1 MKDPYGSF
9 IIYKSMDKAFYSTKK
24 YIPYLIIGP
33 LFKVIEVIFE
43 LFTPFLMKYIVDVGY
58 SYAFEYNDYSKIIYP
73 GLIMIAF
80 AIFGFCSTL
89 VCQKL
94 ASIASQGSGTELR
107 NKIYKKIINLSS
119 VDIDHFGK
127 GNLVN
132 ILTNDVNRIQSV
144 VAMLIRLVIRAPI
157 LVVGSVICAFLID
170 VYAGII
176 FVSIV
181 PIVMFIYFLILKISG
196 KQYKKV
202 QMQNDKIVEKTN
214 DDINGIR
221 AIKSFNNEEK
231 EIIEYENLTKSFYKE
246 SKKAILTNELI
257 NPLTIFIVNVAI
269 LGVIYLSTFTFK
281 NSSISYDKGDVV
293 ALISYLNS
301 ILLALIA
308 LCNLILVFTKGF
320 SSNARINE
328 FLNYKEVIEDN
339 GKIVKESINEG
350 ENLIKFN
357 DVSLSFNNENN
368 VLNHIDFEINKGE
381 IIGLIGGTG
390 SGKSLLIKVLERFYE
405 FNEGEVLYKGINI
418 KNYDIKAL
426 REDIGFVSQ
435 KAQFLKGTIKSN
447 MLIGKSDA
455 TDKEIIEALKL
466 AKAYDF
472 VKEYEDTINHEVLE
486 GGKNFSGGQKQRLSI
501 ARGIL
506 SAKELLILDDST
518 SALDYLTDKEVRK
531 NLKKK
536 KITTIIISQRCSSI
550 MDATRIYILEHGE
563 VVGVGTHKQLLK
575 KNEVYQEIYASQT
588 RSK

>member
-1 MKDPYGSF
+1 ME
-9 IIYKSMDKAFYSTKK
+9 KALQSTKK
-24 YIPYLIIGP
+24 YIPYFIIGP

-43 LFTPFLMKYIVDVGY
+43 LLTPFLMKYIVDEGFN
-58 SYAFEYNDYSKIIYP
+58 AGTLDNDYTKIIYP

-80 AIFGFCSTL
+80 AVFGFCSTL

-94 ASIASQGSGTELR
+94 ASIASQGTGTELR
-107 NKIYKKIINLSS
+107 NKIYRKIINFSNS
-119 VDIDHFGK
+119 DIEHFGK

-132 ILTNDVNRIQSV
+132 LLTNDVNRIQSV
-144 VAMLIRLVIRAPI
+144 VAMIIRLVIRAPI
-157 LVVGSVICAFLID
+157 LVIGSVVCAFLID
-170 VYAGII
+170 IYAGII

-181 PIVMFIYFLILKISG
+181 PLVMFIYFLILKISG

-202 QMQNDKIVEKTN
+202 QKQNDKIVEKTN
-214 DDINGIR
+214 DDISGIK

-231 EIIEYENLTKSFYKE
+231 EINEYEQLTYSYYFE

-269 LGVIYLSTFTFK
+269 MAVIYLATYTFK
-281 NSSISYDKGDVV
+281 SPFIVDLSKGDVV

-308 LCNLILVFTKGF
+308 LCNLILVFVKGF

-328 FLNYKEVIEDN
+328 FLNYKEVIDN
-339 GKIVKESINEG
+339 KGKCIKDSVELK
-350 ENLIKFN
+350 ENLVKFN

-381 IIGLIGGTG
+381 TIGLIGGTG
-390 SGKSLLIKVLERFYE
+390 SGKTLLINVLERFYD
-405 FNEGEVLYKGINI
+405 FNEGEIFYKGINI
-418 KNYDIKAL
+418 KDYDISSL
-426 REDIGFVSQ
+426 RNDIGLVSQ
-435 KAQFLKGTIKSN
+435 KPHFLKGTIKSN

-455 TDKEIIEALKL
+455 TDEEIIEALKMS
-466 AKAYDF
+466 KAYEF
-472 VKEYEDTINHEVLE
+472 VSKYDDLLNHEVLE
-486 GGKNFSGGQKQRLSI
+486 NGKNFSGGQKQRLAI

-506 SAKELLILDDST
+506 RAKELLILDDST

-531 NLKKK
+531 NLKRK
-536 KITTIIISQRCSSI
+536 KITTLIISQRCSSI
-550 MDATRIYILEHGE
+550 MDADRIYIIEHGE
-563 VVGVGTHKQLLK
+563 IVGVGTHKKLLK
-575 KNEVYQEIYASQT
+575 NNEVYKEIYASQT

>member
-1 MKDPYGSF
+1 ME
-9 IIYKSMDKAFYSTKK
+9 KALHSTKK
-24 YIPYLIIGP
+24 YIPYFIIGP

-43 LFTPFLMKYIVDVGY
+43 LLTPFLMKYIVDEGFN
-58 SYAFEYNDYSKIIYP
+58 AGTLDNDYTKIIYP

-80 AIFGFCSTL
+80 AVFGFCSTL

-94 ASIASQGSGTELR
+94 ASIASQGTGTELR
-107 NKIYKKIINLSS
+107 NKIYRKIINFSNS
-119 VDIDHFGK
+119 DIEHFGK

-132 ILTNDVNRIQSV
+132 LLTNDVNRIQSV
-144 VAMLIRLVIRAPI
+144 VAMIIRLVIRAPI
-157 LVVGSVICAFLID
+157 LVIGSVVCAFLID
-170 VYAGII
+170 IYAGII

-181 PIVMFIYFLILKISG
+181 PLVMFIYFLILKISG

-202 QMQNDKIVEKTN
+202 QKQNDKIVEKTN
-214 DDINGIR
+214 DDISGIK

-231 EIIEYENLTKSFYKE
+231 EINEYEQLTSSYYFE

-269 LGVIYLSTFTFK
+269 MAVIYLATYTFK
-281 NSSISYDKGDVV
+281 SPFVVDLRKGDVV

-308 LCNLILVFTKGF
+308 LCNLILVFVKGF

-328 FLNYKEVIEDN
+328 FLNYKEVIDN
-339 GKIVKESINEG
+339 KGKCIKDSLELK
-350 ENLIKFN
+350 ENLVKFN

-381 IIGLIGGTG
+381 TIGLIGGTG
-390 SGKSLLIKVLERFYE
+390 SGKTLLINVLERFYD
-405 FNEGEVLYKGINI
+405 FNEGEIFYKGINI
-418 KNYDIKAL
+418 KDYDISSL
-426 REDIGFVSQ
+426 RDDIGLVSQ
-435 KAQFLKGTIKSN
+435 KPHFLKGTIKSN

-455 TDKEIIEALKL
+455 TDEEIIEALKMS
-466 AKAYDF
+466 KAYEF
-472 VKEYEDTINHEVLE
+472 VSKYDDLLNHEVLE
-486 GGKNFSGGQKQRLSI
+486 NGKNFSGGQKQRLDI

-506 SAKELLILDDST
+506 RAKELLILDDST

-531 NLKKK
+531 NLKRK
-536 KITTIIISQRCSSI
+536 KITTLIISQRCSSI
-550 MDATRIYILEHGE
+550 MDADRIYIIEHGE
-563 VVGVGTHKQLLK
+563 IVGVGTHKKLLK
-575 KNEVYQEIYASQT
+575 NNEVYKEIYASQT

>member
-1 MKDPYGSF
+1 ME
-9 IIYKSMDKAFYSTKK
+9 KALHSTKK
-24 YIPYLIIGP
+24 YIPYFIIGP

-43 LFTPFLMKYIVDVGY
+43 LLTPFLMKYIVDEGFN
-58 SYAFEYNDYSKIIYP
+58 AGTLDNDYTKIIYP

-80 AIFGFCSTL
+80 AVFGFCSTL

-94 ASIASQGSGTELR
+94 ASIASQGTGTELR
-107 NKIYKKIINLSS
+107 NKIYRKIINFSNS
-119 VDIDHFGK
+119 DIEHFGK

-132 ILTNDVNRIQSV
+132 LLTNDVNRIQSV
-144 VAMLIRLVIRAPI
+144 VAMIIRLVIRAPI
-157 LVVGSVICAFLID
+157 LVIGSVVCAFLID
-170 VYAGII
+170 IYAGII

-181 PIVMFIYFLILKISG
+181 PLVMFIYFLILKISG

-202 QMQNDKIVEKTN
+202 QKQNDKIVEKTN
-214 DDINGIR
+214 DDISGIK

-231 EIIEYENLTKSFYKE
+231 EINEYEQLTSSYYFE

-269 LGVIYLSTFTFK
+269 MAVIYLATYTFK
-281 NSSISYDKGDVV
+281 SPFVVDLRKGDVV

-308 LCNLILVFTKGF
+308 LCNLILVFVKGF

-328 FLNYKEVIEDN
+328 FLNYKEVIDN
-339 GKIVKESINEG
+339 KGKCIKDSLELK
-350 ENLIKFN
+350 ENLVKFN

-381 IIGLIGGTG
+381 TIGLIGGTG
-390 SGKSLLIKVLERFYE
+390 SGKTLLINVLERFYD
-405 FNEGEVLYKGINI
+405 FNEGEIFYKGINI
-418 KNYDIKAL
+418 KDYDISSL
-426 REDIGFVSQ
+426 RNDIGLVSQ
-435 KAQFLKGTIKSN
+435 KPHFLKGTIKSN

-455 TDKEIIEALKL
+455 TDEEIIEALKMS
-466 AKAYDF
+466 KAYEF
-472 VKEYEDTINHEVLE
+472 VSKYDDLLNHEVLE
-486 GGKNFSGGQKQRLSI
+486 NGKNFSGGQKQRLAI

-506 SAKELLILDDST
+506 RAKDLLILDDST

-531 NLKKK
+531 NLKRK
-536 KITTIIISQRCSSI
+536 KITTLIISQRCSSI
-550 MDATRIYILEHGE
+550 KDADRIYIIEHGE
-563 VVGVGTHKQLLK
+563 IVGVGTHKQLLK
-575 KNEVYQEIYASQT
+575 NNEVYKEIYASQT

>member
-1 MKDPYGSF
+1 ME
-9 IIYKSMDKAFYSTKK
+9 KALQSTKK
-24 YIPYLIIGP
+24 YIPYFIIGP

-43 LFTPFLMKYIVDVGY
+43 LLTPFLMKYIVDEGFN
-58 SYAFEYNDYSKIIYP
+58 AGTLDNDYTKIIYP

-80 AIFGFCSTL
+80 AVFGFCSTL

-94 ASIASQGSGTELR
+94 ASIASQGTGTELR
-107 NKIYKKIINLSS
+107 NKIYRKIINFSNS
-119 VDIDHFGK
+119 DIEHFGK

-132 ILTNDVNRIQSV
+132 LLTNDVNRIQSV
-144 VAMLIRLVIRAPI
+144 VAMIIRLVIRAPI
-157 LVVGSVICAFLID
+157 LVIGSVVCAFLID
-170 VYAGII
+170 IYAGII

-181 PIVMFIYFLILKISG
+181 PLVMFIYFLILKISG

-202 QMQNDKIVEKTN
+202 QKQNDKIVEKTN
-214 DDINGIR
+214 DDISGIK

-231 EIIEYENLTKSFYKE
+231 EINEYEQLTSSYYFE

-269 LGVIYLSTFTFK
+269 MAVIYLATYTFK
-281 NSSISYDKGDVV
+281 SPFIVDLRKGDVV

-308 LCNLILVFTKGF
+308 LCNLILVFVKGF

-328 FLNYKEVIEDN
+328 FLNYKEVIDN
-339 GKIVKESINEG
+339 KGKCIKDSVELK
-350 ENLIKFN
+350 ENLVKFN

-381 IIGLIGGTG
+381 TIGLIGGTG
-390 SGKSLLIKVLERFYE
+390 SGKTLLINVLERFYD
-405 FNEGEVLYKGINI
+405 FNEGEIFYKGINI
-418 KNYDIKAL
+418 KDYDISSL
-426 REDIGFVSQ
+426 RNDIGLVSQ
-435 KAQFLKGTIKSN
+435 KPHFLKGTIKSN

-455 TDKEIIEALKL
+455 SDEEIIEALKMS
-466 AKAYDF
+466 KAYEF
-472 VKEYEDTINHEVLE
+472 VSKYDDLLNHEVLE
-486 GGKNFSGGQKQRLSI
+486 NGKNFSGGQKQRLAI

-506 SAKELLILDDST
+506 RAKELLILDDST

-531 NLKKK
+531 NLKRK
-536 KITTIIISQRCSSI
+536 KITTLIISQRCSSI
-550 MDATRIYILEHGE
+550 MDADRIYIIEHGE
-563 VVGVGTHKQLLK
+563 IVGVGTHKKLLK
-575 KNEVYQEIYASQT
+575 NNEVYKEIYASQT

>member
-1 MKDPYGSF
+1 ME
-9 IIYKSMDKAFYSTKK
+9 KALQSTKK
-24 YIPYLIIGP
+24 YIPYFIIGP

-43 LFTPFLMKYIVDVGY
+43 LLTPFLMKYIVDEGFN
-58 SYAFEYNDYSKIIYP
+58 AGTLDNDYTKIIYP

-80 AIFGFCSTL
+80 AVFGFCSTL

-94 ASIASQGSGTELR
+94 ASIASQGTGTELR
-107 NKIYKKIINLSS
+107 NKIYRKIINFSNS
-119 VDIDHFGK
+119 DIEHFGK

-132 ILTNDVNRIQSV
+132 LLTNDVNRIQSV
-144 VAMLIRLVIRAPI
+144 VAMIIRLVIRAPI
-157 LVVGSVICAFLID
+157 LVIGSVVCAFLID
-170 VYAGII
+170 IYAGII

-181 PIVMFIYFLILKISG
+181 PLVMFIYFLILKISG

-202 QMQNDKIVEKTN
+202 QKQNDKIVEKTN
-214 DDINGIR
+214 DDISGIK

-231 EIIEYENLTKSFYKE
+231 EINEYEQLTSSYYFE

-269 LGVIYLSTFTFK
+269 MAVIYLATYTFK
-281 NSSISYDKGDVV
+281 SPFIVDLRKGDVV

-308 LCNLILVFTKGF
+308 LCNLILVFVKGF

-328 FLNYKEVIEDN
+328 FLNYKEVIDN
-339 GKIVKESINEG
+339 KGKCIKDSVELK
-350 ENLIKFN
+350 ENLVKFN

-381 IIGLIGGTG
+381 TIGLIGGTG
-390 SGKSLLIKVLERFYE
+390 SGKTLLINVLERFYD
-405 FNEGEVLYKGINI
+405 FNEGEIFYKGINI
-418 KNYDIKAL
+418 KDYDISSL
-426 REDIGFVSQ
+426 RNDIGLVSQ
-435 KAQFLKGTIKSN
+435 KPHFLKGTIKSN

-455 TDKEIIEALKL
+455 TDEEIIEALKMS
-466 AKAYDF
+466 KAYEF
-472 VKEYEDTINHEVLE
+472 VSKYDDLLNHEVLE
-486 GGKNFSGGQKQRLSI
+486 NGKNFSGGQKQRLAI

-506 SAKELLILDDST
+506 RAKELLILDDCK

-531 NLKKK
+531 NLKRK
-536 KITTIIISQRCSSI
+536 KITTLIISQRCSSI
-550 MDATRIYILEHGE
+550 MDADRIYIIEHGE
-563 VVGVGTHKQLLK
+563 IVGVGTHKKLLK
-575 KNEVYQEIYASQT
+575 NNEVYKEIYASQT

>member
-1 MKDPYGSF
+1 ME
-9 IIYKSMDKAFYSTKK
+9 KALHSTKK
-24 YIPYLIIGP
+24 YIPYFIIGP

-43 LFTPFLMKYIVDVGY
+43 LLTPFLMKYIVDEGFN
-58 SYAFEYNDYSKIIYP
+58 AGTLDNDYTKIIYP

-80 AIFGFCSTL
+80 AVFGFCSTL

-94 ASIASQGSGTELR
+94 ASIASQGTGTELR
-107 NKIYKKIINLSS
+107 NKIYRKIINFSNS
-119 VDIDHFGK
+119 DIEHFGK

-132 ILTNDVNRIQSV
+132 LLTNDVNRIQSV
-144 VAMLIRLVIRAPI
+144 VAMIIRLVIRAPI
-157 LVVGSVICAFLID
+157 LVIGSVVCAFLID
-170 VYAGII
+170 IYAGII

-181 PIVMFIYFLILKISG
+181 PLVMFIYFLILKISG

-202 QMQNDKIVEKTN
+202 QKQNDKIVEKTN
-214 DDINGIR
+214 DDISGIK

-231 EIIEYENLTKSFYKE
+231 EINEYEQLTSSYYLE

-269 LGVIYLSTFTFK
+269 MAVIYLATYTFK
-281 NSSISYDKGDVV
+281 SPFIVDLRKGDVV

-308 LCNLILVFTKGF
+308 LCNLILVFVKGF

-328 FLNYKEVIEDN
+328 FLNYKEVIDN
-339 GKIVKESINEG
+339 KGKCIKDSLELK
-350 ENLIKFN
+350 ENLVKFN
-357 DVSLSFNNENN
+357 DVSLSFNKENN

-390 SGKSLLIKVLERFYE
+390 SGKTLLINVLERFYD
-405 FNEGEVLYKGINI
+405 FNEGEIFYKGINI
-418 KNYDIKAL
+418 KDYDISSL
-426 REDIGFVSQ
+426 RNDIGLVSQ
-435 KAQFLKGTIKSN
+435 KPHFLKGTIKSN

-455 TDKEIIEALKL
+455 TDEEIIEALKMS
-466 AKAYDF
+466 KAYEF
-472 VKEYEDTINHEVLE
+472 VSKYDDLLNHEVLE
-486 GGKNFSGGQKQRLSI
+486 NGKNFSGGQKQRLAI

-506 SAKELLILDDST
+506 RAKELLILDDST

-531 NLKKK
+531 NLKRK
-536 KITTIIISQRCSSI
+536 KITTLIISQRCSSI
-550 MDATRIYILEHGE
+550 MDADRIYIIEHGE
-563 VVGVGTHKQLLK
+563 IVGVGTHKKLLK
-575 KNEVYQEIYASQT
+575 NNEVYKEIYASQT

>member
-1 MKDPYGSF
+1 ME
-9 IIYKSMDKAFYSTKK
+9 KALHSTKK
-24 YIPYLIIGP
+24 YIPYFIIGP

-43 LFTPFLMKYIVDVGY
+43 LLTPFLMKYIVDEGFN
-58 SYAFEYNDYSKIIYP
+58 AGTLDNDYTKIIYP

-80 AIFGFCSTL
+80 AVFGFCSTL

-94 ASIASQGSGTELR
+94 ASIASQGTGTELR
-107 NKIYKKIINLSS
+107 NKIYRKIINFSNS
-119 VDIDHFGK
+119 DIEHFGK

-132 ILTNDVNRIQSV
+132 LLTNDVNRIQSV
-144 VAMLIRLVIRAPI
+144 VAMIIRLVIRAPI
-157 LVVGSVICAFLID
+157 LVIGSVVCAFLID
-170 VYAGII
+170 IYAGII

-181 PIVMFIYFLILKISG
+181 PLVMFIYFLILKISG

-202 QMQNDKIVEKTN
+202 QKQNDKIVEKTN
-214 DDINGIR
+214 DDISGIK

-231 EIIEYENLTKSFYKE
+231 EINEYEQLTYSYYFE

-269 LGVIYLSTFTFK
+269 MAVIYLATYTFK
-281 NSSISYDKGDVV
+281 SPFIVDLRKGDVV

-308 LCNLILVFTKGF
+308 LCNLILVFVKGF

-328 FLNYKEVIEDN
+328 FLNYKEVIDN
-339 GKIVKESINEG
+339 KGKCIKDSLELK
-350 ENLIKFN
+350 ENLVKFN

-381 IIGLIGGTG
+381 TIGLIGGTG
-390 SGKSLLIKVLERFYE
+390 SGKTLLINVLERFYD
-405 FNEGEVLYKGINI
+405 FNEGEIFYKGINI
-418 KNYDIKAL
+418 KDYDISSL
-426 REDIGFVSQ
+426 RNDIGLVSQ
-435 KAQFLKGTIKSN
+435 KPHFLKGTIKSN

-455 TDKEIIEALKL
+455 TDEEIIEALKMS
-466 AKAYDF
+466 KAYEF
-472 VKEYEDTINHEVLE
+472 VSKYDDLLNHEVLE
-486 GGKNFSGGQKQRLSI
+486 NGKNFSGGQKQRLAI

-506 SAKELLILDDST
+506 RAKELLILDDST

-531 NLKKK
+531 NLKRK
-536 KITTIIISQRCSSI
+536 KITTLIISQRCSSI
-550 MDATRIYILEHGE
+550 MDADRIYIIEHGE
-563 VVGVGTHKQLLK
+563 IVGVGTHKKLLK
-575 KNEVYQEIYASQT
+575 NNEVYKEIYASQT

>member
-1 MKDPYGSF
+1 ME
-9 IIYKSMDKAFYSTKK
+9 KALHSTKK
-24 YIPYLIIGP
+24 YIPYFIIGP

-43 LFTPFLMKYIVDVGY
+43 LLTPFLMKYIVDEGFD
-58 SYAFEYNDYSKIIYP
+58 AGTLNNDYTKIIYP

-80 AIFGFCSTL
+80 AVFGFCSTL

-94 ASIASQGSGTELR
+94 ASIASQGTGTELR
-107 NKIYKKIINLSS
+107 NKIYRKIINFSNS
-119 VDIDHFGK
+119 DIEHFGK

-132 ILTNDVNRIQSV
+132 LLTNDVNRIQSV
-144 VAMLIRLVIRAPI
+144 VAMIIRLVIRAPI
-157 LVVGSVICAFLID
+157 LVIGSVVCAFLID
-170 VYAGII
+170 IYAGII

-181 PIVMFIYFLILKISG
+181 PLVMFIYFLILKISG

-202 QMQNDKIVEKTN
+202 QKQNDKIVEKTN
-214 DDINGIR
+214 DDISGIK

-231 EIIEYENLTKSFYKE
+231 EINEYEQLTSSYYFE

-269 LGVIYLSTFTFK
+269 MAVIYLATYTFK
-281 NSSISYDKGDVV
+281 SPFIVDLRKGDVV

-308 LCNLILVFTKGF
+308 LCNLILVFVKGF

-328 FLNYKEVIEDN
+328 FLNYKEVIDN
-339 GKIVKESINEG
+339 KGKCIKDSLELK
-350 ENLIKFN
+350 ENLFKFN

-381 IIGLIGGTG
+381 TIGLIGGTG
-390 SGKSLLIKVLERFYE
+390 SGKTLLINVLERFYD
-405 FNEGEVLYKGINI
+405 FNEGEIFYKGINI
-418 KNYDIKAL
+418 KDYDISSL
-426 REDIGFVSQ
+426 RNDIGLVSQ
-435 KAQFLKGTIKSN
+435 KPHFLKGTIKSN

-455 TDKEIIEALKL
+455 TDEEIIEALKMS
-466 AKAYDF
+466 KAYEF
-472 VKEYEDTINHEVLE
+472 VSKYDDLLNHEVLE
-486 GGKNFSGGQKQRLSI
+486 NGKNFSGGQKQRLAI

-506 SAKELLILDDST
+506 RAKELLILDDST

-531 NLKKK
+531 NIKKNK
-536 KITTIIISQRCSSI
+536 MTTLIISQRCSSI
-550 MDATRIYILEHGE
+550 KDADRIYIIEHGE
-563 VVGVGTHKQLLK
+563 IVGVGTHKQLLK
-575 KNEVYQEIYASQT
+575 NNEVYKEIYASQT

>member
-1 MKDPYGSF
+1 ME
-9 IIYKSMDKAFYSTKK
+9 KALQSTKK
-24 YIPYLIIGP
+24 YIPYFIIGP

-43 LFTPFLMKYIVDVGY
+43 LLTPFLMKYIVDEGFN
-58 SYAFEYNDYSKIIYP
+58 AGTLDNDYTKIIYP

-80 AIFGFCSTL
+80 AVFGFCSTL

-94 ASIASQGSGTELR
+94 ASIASQGTGTELR
-107 NKIYKKIINLSS
+107 NKIYRKIINFSNS
-119 VDIDHFGK
+119 DIEHFGK

-132 ILTNDVNRIQSV
+132 LLTNDVNRIQSV
-144 VAMLIRLVIRAPI
+144 VAMIIRLVIRAPI
-157 LVVGSVICAFLID
+157 LVIGSVVCAFLID
-170 VYAGII
+170 IYAGII

-181 PIVMFIYFLILKISG
+181 PLVMFIYFLILKISG

-202 QMQNDKIVEKTN
+202 QKQNDKIVEKTN
-214 DDINGIR
+214 DDISGIK

-231 EIIEYENLTKSFYKE
+231 EINEYEQLTSSYYFE

-269 LGVIYLSTFTFK
+269 MAVIYLATYTFK
-281 NSSISYDKGDVV
+281 SPFIVDLRKGDVV

-308 LCNLILVFTKGF
+308 LCNLILVFVKGF

-328 FLNYKEVIEDN
+328 FLNYKEVIDN
-339 GKIVKESINEG
+339 KGKCIKNSLELK
-350 ENLIKFN
+350 ENLVKFN

-381 IIGLIGGTG
+381 TIGLIGGTG
-390 SGKSLLIKVLERFYE
+390 SGKTLLINVLERFYD
-405 FNEGEVLYKGINI
+405 FNEGEIFYKGINI
-418 KNYDIKAL
+418 KDYDISSL
-426 REDIGFVSQ
+426 RNDIGLVSQ
-435 KAQFLKGTIKSN
+435 KPHFLKGTIKSN

-455 TDKEIIEALKL
+455 TDEEIIEALKMS
-466 AKAYDF
+466 KAYEF
-472 VKEYEDTINHEVLE
+472 VSKYDDLLNHEVLE
-486 GGKNFSGGQKQRLSI
+486 NGKNFSGGQKQRLAI

-506 SAKELLILDDST
+506 RAKELLILDDST

-531 NLKKK
+531 NLKRK
-536 KITTIIISQRCSSI
+536 KITTLIISQRCSSI
-550 MDATRIYILEHGE
+550 KDADRIYIIEHGE
-563 VVGVGTHKQLLK
+563 IVGVGTHKQLLK
-575 KNEVYQEIYASQT
+575 NNEVYKEIYASQT

>member
-1 MKDPYGSF
+1 ME
-9 IIYKSMDKAFYSTKK
+9 KALHSTKK
-24 YIPYLIIGP
+24 YIPYFIIGP

-43 LFTPFLMKYIVDVGY
+43 LLTPFLMKYIVDEGFN
-58 SYAFEYNDYSKIIYP
+58 AGTLNNDYTKIIYP

-80 AIFGFCSTL
+80 AVFGFCSTL

-94 ASIASQGSGTELR
+94 ASIASQGTGTELR
-107 NKIYKKIINLSS
+107 NKIYRKIINFSNS
-119 VDIDHFGK
+119 DIEHFGK

-132 ILTNDVNRIQSV
+132 LLTNDVNRIQSV
-144 VAMLIRLVIRAPI
+144 VAMIIRLVIRAPI
-157 LVVGSVICAFLID
+157 LVIGSVVCAFLID
-170 VYAGII
+170 IYAGII

-181 PIVMFIYFLILKISG
+181 PLVMFIYFLILKISG

-202 QMQNDKIVEKTN
+202 QKQNDKIVEKTN
-214 DDINGIR
+214 DDISGIK

-231 EIIEYENLTKSFYKE
+231 EINEYEQLTSSYYFE

-269 LGVIYLSTFTFK
+269 MAVIYLATYTFK
-281 NSSISYDKGDVV
+281 SPFVVDLRKGDVV

-308 LCNLILVFTKGF
+308 LCNLILVFVKGF

-328 FLNYKEVIEDN
+328 FLNYNEVIDN
-339 GKIVKESINEG
+339 KGKCIKDSLELK
-350 ENLIKFN
+350 ENLVKFN

-381 IIGLIGGTG
+381 TIGLIGGTG
-390 SGKSLLIKVLERFYE
+390 SGKTLLINVLERFYD
-405 FNEGEVLYKGINI
+405 FNEGEIFYKGIDI
-418 KNYDIKAL
+418 KDYDISSL
-426 REDIGFVSQ
+426 RNDIGLVSQ
-435 KAQFLKGTIKSN
+435 KPHFLKGTIKSN

-455 TDKEIIEALKL
+455 TDEEIIEALKMS
-466 AKAYDF
+466 KAYEF
-472 VKEYEDTINHEVLE
+472 VSKYDDLLNHEVLE
-486 GGKNFSGGQKQRLSI
+486 NGKNFSGGQKQRLAI

-506 SAKELLILDDST
+506 RAKELLILDDST

-531 NLKKK
+531 NIKKNK
-536 KITTIIISQRCSSI
+536 MTTLIISQRCSSI
-550 MDATRIYILEHGE
+550 KDADRIYIIEHGE
-563 VVGVGTHKQLLK
+563 IVGVGTHKQLLK
-575 KNEVYQEIYASQT
+575 NNEVYKEIYASQT

>member
-1 MKDPYGSF
+1 ME
-9 IIYKSMDKAFYSTKK
+9 KALQSTKK
-24 YIPYLIIGP
+24 YISYFIIGP

-43 LFTPFLMKYIVDVGY
+43 LLTPFLMKYIVDEGFN
-58 SYAFEYNDYSKIIYP
+58 AGTLDNDYTKIIYP

-80 AIFGFCSTL
+80 AVFGFCSTL

-94 ASIASQGSGTELR
+94 ASIASQGTGTELR
-107 NKIYKKIINLSS
+107 NKIYRKIINFSNS
-119 VDIDHFGK
+119 DIEHFGK

-132 ILTNDVNRIQSV
+132 LLTNDVNRIQSV
-144 VAMLIRLVIRAPI
+144 VAMIIRLVIRAPI
-157 LVVGSVICAFLID
+157 LVIGSVVCAFLID
-170 VYAGII
+170 IYAGII

-181 PIVMFIYFLILKISG
+181 PLVMFIYFLILKISG

-202 QMQNDKIVEKTN
+202 QKQNDKIVEKTN
-214 DDINGIR
+214 DDISGIK

-231 EIIEYENLTKSFYKE
+231 EINEYEQLTSSYYFE

-269 LGVIYLSTFTFK
+269 MAVIYLATYTFK
-281 NSSISYDKGDVV
+281 SPFIVDLRKGDVV

-308 LCNLILVFTKGF
+308 LCNLILVFVKGF

-328 FLNYKEVIEDN
+328 FLNYKEVIDN
-339 GKIVKESINEG
+339 KGKCIKDSVELK
-350 ENLIKFN
+350 ENLVKFN

-381 IIGLIGGTG
+381 TIGLIGGTG
-390 SGKSLLIKVLERFYE
+390 SGKTLLINVLERFYD
-405 FNEGEVLYKGINI
+405 FNEGEIFYKGINI
-418 KNYDIKAL
+418 KDYDISSL
-426 REDIGFVSQ
+426 RNDIGLVSQ
-435 KAQFLKGTIKSN
+435 KPHFLKGTIKSN

-455 TDKEIIEALKL
+455 TDEEIIEALKMS
-466 AKAYDF
+466 KAYEF
-472 VKEYEDTINHEVLE
+472 VSKYDDLLNHEVLE
-486 GGKNFSGGQKQRLSI
+486 NGKNFSGGQKQRLAI

-506 SAKELLILDDST
+506 RAKELLILDDST

-531 NLKKK
+531 NLKRK
-536 KITTIIISQRCSSI
+536 KITTLIISQRCSSI
-550 MDATRIYILEHGE
+550 MDADRIYIIEHGE
-563 VVGVGTHKQLLK
+563 IVGVGTHKKLLK
-575 KNEVYQEIYASQT
+575 NNEVYKEIYASQT

>member
-1 MKDPYGSF
+1 ME
-9 IIYKSMDKAFYSTKK
+9 KALHSTKK
-24 YIPYLIIGP
+24 YIPYFIIGP

-43 LFTPFLMKYIVDVGY
+43 LLTPFLMKYIVDEGFN
-58 SYAFEYNDYSKIIYP
+58 AGTLDNDYTKIIYP

-80 AIFGFCSTL
+80 AVFGFCSTL

-94 ASIASQGSGTELR
+94 ASIASQGTGTELR
-107 NKIYKKIINLSS
+107 NKIYRKIINFSNS
-119 VDIDHFGK
+119 DIEHFGK

-132 ILTNDVNRIQSV
+132 LLTNDVNRIQSV
-144 VAMLIRLVIRAPI
+144 VAMIIRLVIRAPI
-157 LVVGSVICAFLID
+157 LVIGSVVCAFLID
-170 VYAGII
+170 IYAGII

-181 PIVMFIYFLILKISG
+181 PLVMFIYFLILKISG

-202 QMQNDKIVEKTN
+202 QKQNDKIVEKTN
-214 DDINGIR
+214 DDISGIK

-231 EIIEYENLTKSFYKE
+231 EINEYEQLTSSYYLE

-269 LGVIYLSTFTFK
+269 MAVIYLATYTFK
-281 NSSISYDKGDVV
+281 SPFIVDLRKGDVV

-308 LCNLILVFTKGF
+308 LCNLILVFVKGF

-328 FLNYKEVIEDN
+328 FLNYKEVIDN
-339 GKIVKESINEG
+339 KGKCIKDSLELK
-350 ENLIKFN
+350 ENLVKFN

-381 IIGLIGGTG
+381 TIGLIGGTG
-390 SGKSLLIKVLERFYE
+390 SGKTLLINVLERFYD
-405 FNEGEVLYKGINI
+405 FNEGEIFYKGINI
-418 KNYDIKAL
+418 KDYDISSL
-426 REDIGFVSQ
+426 RNDIGLVSQ
-435 KAQFLKGTIKSN
+435 KPHFLKGTIKSN

-455 TDKEIIEALKL
+455 TDEEIIEALKMS
-466 AKAYDF
+466 KAYEF
-472 VKEYEDTINHEVLE
+472 VSKYDDLLNHEVLE
-486 GGKNFSGGQKQRLSI
+486 NGKNFSGGQKQRLAI

-506 SAKELLILDDST
+506 RAKELLILDDST

-531 NLKKK
+531 NLKRK
-536 KITTIIISQRCSSI
+536 KITTLIISQRCSSI
-550 MDATRIYILEHGE
+550 MDADRIYIIEHGE
-563 VVGVGTHKQLLK
+563 IVGVGTHKKLLK
-575 KNEVYQEIYASQT
+575 NNEVYKEIYASQT

>member
-1 MKDPYGSF
+1 ME
-9 IIYKSMDKAFYSTKK
+9 KALQSTKK
-24 YIPYLIIGP
+24 YIPYFIIGP

-43 LFTPFLMKYIVDVGY
+43 LLTPFLMKYIVDEGFN
-58 SYAFEYNDYSKIIYP
+58 AGTLDNDYTKIIYP

-80 AIFGFCSTL
+80 AVFGFCSTL

-94 ASIASQGSGTELR
+94 ASIASQGTGTELR
-107 NKIYKKIINLSS
+107 NKIYRKIINFSNS
-119 VDIDHFGK
+119 DIEHFGK

-132 ILTNDVNRIQSV
+132 LLTNDVNRIQSV
-144 VAMLIRLVIRAPI
+144 VAMIIRLVIRAPI
-157 LVVGSVICAFLID
+157 LVIGSVVCAFLID
-170 VYAGII
+170 IYAGII

-181 PIVMFIYFLILKISG
+181 PLVMFIYFLILKISG

-202 QMQNDKIVEKTN
+202 QKQNDKIVEKTN
-214 DDINGIR
+214 DDISGIK

-231 EIIEYENLTKSFYKE
+231 EINEYEQLTSSYYFE

-269 LGVIYLSTFTFK
+269 MAVIYLATYTFK
-281 NSSISYDKGDVV
+281 SPFIVDLRKGDVV

-308 LCNLILVFTKGF
+308 LCNLILVFVKGF

-328 FLNYKEVIEDN
+328 FLNYKEVIDN
-339 GKIVKESINEG
+339 KGKCIKDSLELK
-350 ENLIKFN
+350 ENLVKFN

-381 IIGLIGGTG
+381 TIGLIGGTG
-390 SGKSLLIKVLERFYE
+390 SGKTLLINVLERFYD
-405 FNEGEVLYKGINI
+405 FNEGEIFYKGINI
-418 KNYDIKAL
+418 KDYDISSL
-426 REDIGFVSQ
+426 RNDIGLVSQ
-435 KAQFLKGTIKSN
+435 KPHFLKGTIKSN

-455 TDKEIIEALKL
+455 TDEEIIEALKMS
-466 AKAYDF
+466 KAYEF
-472 VKEYEDTINHEVLE
+472 VSKYDDLLNHEVLE
-486 GGKNFSGGQKQRLSI
+486 NGKNFSGGQKQRLAI

-506 SAKELLILDDST
+506 RAKELLILDDST

-531 NLKKK
+531 NLKRK
-536 KITTIIISQRCSSI
+536 KITTLIISQRCSSI
-550 MDATRIYILEHGE
+550 MDADRIYIIEHGE
-563 VVGVGTHKQLLK
+563 IVGVGTHKQLLK
-575 KNEVYQEIYASQT
+575 NNEVYKEIYASQT

>member
-1 MKDPYGSF
+1 ME
-9 IIYKSMDKAFYSTKK
+9 KALQSTKK
-24 YIPYLIIGP
+24 YIPYFIIGP

-43 LFTPFLMKYIVDVGY
+43 LLTPFLMKYIVDEGFN
-58 SYAFEYNDYSKIIYP
+58 AGTLDNDYSKIIYP

-80 AIFGFCSTL
+80 AVFGFCSTL

-94 ASIASQGSGTELR
+94 ASIASQGTGTELR
-107 NKIYKKIINLSS
+107 NKIYRKIINFSNS
-119 VDIDHFGK
+119 DIEHFGK

-132 ILTNDVNRIQSV
+132 LLTNDVNRIQSV
-144 VAMLIRLVIRAPI
+144 VAMIIRLVIRAPI
-157 LVVGSVICAFLID
+157 LVIGSVVCAFLID
-170 VYAGII
+170 IYAGII

-181 PIVMFIYFLILKISG
+181 PLVMFIYFLILKISG

-202 QMQNDKIVEKTN
+202 QKQNDKIVEKTN
-214 DDINGIR
+214 DDISGIK

-231 EIIEYENLTKSFYKE
+231 EINEYEQLTSSYYFE

-269 LGVIYLSTFTFK
+269 MAVIYLATYTFK
-281 NSSISYDKGDVV
+281 SPFVVDLRKGDVV

-308 LCNLILVFTKGF
+308 LCNLILVFVKGF

-328 FLNYKEVIEDN
+328 FLNYKEVMDN
-339 GKIVKESINEG
+339 KGKSIKDSVELK
-350 ENLIKFN
+350 ENLVKFN

-381 IIGLIGGTG
+381 TIGLIGGTG
-390 SGKSLLIKVLERFYE
+390 SGKTLLINVLERFYD
-405 FNEGEVLYKGINI
+405 FNEGEIFYKGINI
-418 KNYDIKAL
+418 KDYDISSL
-426 REDIGFVSQ
+426 RNDIGLVSQ
-435 KAQFLKGTIKSN
+435 KPHFLKGTIKSN

-455 TDKEIIEALKL
+455 SDEEIIEALKMS
-466 AKAYDF
+466 KAYEF
-472 VKEYEDTINHEVLE
+472 VSKYDDLLNHEVLE
-486 GGKNFSGGQKQRLSI
+486 NGKNFSGGQKQRLAI

-506 SAKELLILDDST
+506 RAKELLILDDST

-531 NLKKK
+531 NLKRK
-536 KITTIIISQRCSSI
+536 KITTLIISQRCSSI
-550 MDATRIYILEHGE
+550 MDADRIYIIEHGE
-563 VVGVGTHKQLLK
+563 IVGVGTHKQLLK
-575 KNEVYQEIYASQT
+575 NNEVYKEIYASQT

>member
-1 MKDPYGSF
+1 ME
-9 IIYKSMDKAFYSTKK
+9 KALQSTKK
-24 YIPYLIIGP
+24 YIPYFIIGP

-43 LFTPFLMKYIVDVGY
+43 LLTPFLMKYIVDEGFD
-58 SYAFEYNDYSKIIYP
+58 AGTLNNDYTKIIYP

-80 AIFGFCSTL
+80 AVFGFCSTL

-94 ASIASQGSGTELR
+94 ASIASQGTGTELR
-107 NKIYKKIINLSS
+107 NKIYRKIINFSNS
-119 VDIDHFGK
+119 DIEHFGK

-132 ILTNDVNRIQSV
+132 LLTNDVNRIQSV
-144 VAMLIRLVIRAPI
+144 VAMIIRLVIRAPI
-157 LVVGSVICAFLID
+157 LVIGSVVCAFLID
-170 VYAGII
+170 IYAGII

-181 PIVMFIYFLILKISG
+181 PLVMFIYFLILKISG

-202 QMQNDKIVEKTN
+202 QKQNDKIVEKTN
-214 DDINGIR
+214 DDISGIK

-231 EIIEYENLTKSFYKE
+231 EINEYEQLTSSYYFE

-269 LGVIYLSTFTFK
+269 MAVIYLATYTFK
-281 NSSISYDKGDVV
+281 SPFIVDLRKGDVV

-308 LCNLILVFTKGF
+308 LCNLILVFVKGF

-328 FLNYKEVIEDN
+328 FLNYKEVIDN
-339 GKIVKESINEG
+339 KGKCIKDSLELK
-350 ENLIKFN
+350 ENLVKFN

-381 IIGLIGGTG
+381 TIGLIGGTG
-390 SGKSLLIKVLERFYE
+390 SGKTLLINVLERFYD
-405 FNEGEVLYKGINI
+405 FNEGEIFYKGINI
-418 KNYDIKAL
+418 KDYDISSL
-426 REDIGFVSQ
+426 RNDIGLVSQ
-435 KAQFLKGTIKSN
+435 KPHFLKGTIKSN

-455 TDKEIIEALKL
+455 TDEEIIEALKMS
-466 AKAYDF
+466 KAYEF
-472 VKEYEDTINHEVLE
+472 VSKYDDLLNHEVLE
-486 GGKNFSGGQKQRLSI
+486 NGKNFSGGQKQRLAI

-506 SAKELLILDDST
+506 RAKELLILDDST

-531 NLKKK
+531 NLKRK
-536 KITTIIISQRCSSI
+536 KITTLIISQRCSSI
-550 MDATRIYILEHGE
+550 KDADRIYIIEHGE
-563 VVGVGTHKQLLK
+563 IVGVGTHKKLLK
-575 KNEVYQEIYASQT
+575 NNEVYKEIYASQT

>member
-1 MKDPYGSF
+1 ME
-9 IIYKSMDKAFYSTKK
+9 KALQSTKK
-24 YIPYLIIGP
+24 YIPYFIIGP

-43 LFTPFLMKYIVDVGY
+43 LLTPFLMKYIVDEGFD
-58 SYAFEYNDYSKIIYP
+58 AGTLNNDYTKIIYP

-80 AIFGFCSTL
+80 AVFGFCSTL

-94 ASIASQGSGTELR
+94 ASIASQGTGTELR
-107 NKIYKKIINLSS
+107 NKIYRKIINFSNS
-119 VDIDHFGK
+119 DIEHFGK

-132 ILTNDVNRIQSV
+132 LLTNDVNRIQSV
-144 VAMLIRLVIRAPI
+144 VAMIIRLVIRAPI
-157 LVVGSVICAFLID
+157 LVIGSVVCAFLID
-170 VYAGII
+170 IYAGII

-181 PIVMFIYFLILKISG
+181 PLVMFIYFLILKISG

-202 QMQNDKIVEKTN
+202 QKQNDKIVEKTN
-214 DDINGIR
+214 DDISGIK

-231 EIIEYENLTKSFYKE
+231 EINEYEELTSSYYFE

-269 LGVIYLSTFTFK
+269 MAVIYLATYTDKSPF
-281 NSSISYDKGDVV
+281 IVDLRKGDVV

-308 LCNLILVFTKGF
+308 LCNLILVFVKGF

-328 FLNYKEVIEDN
+328 FLNYKEVIDN
-339 GKIVKESINEG
+339 KGKCIKDSLELK
-350 ENLIKFN
+350 ENLVKFN

-381 IIGLIGGTG
+381 TIGLIGGTG
-390 SGKSLLIKVLERFYE
+390 SGKTLLINVLERFYD
-405 FNEGEVLYKGINI
+405 FNEGEIFYKGINI
-418 KNYDIKAL
+418 KDYDISSL
-426 REDIGFVSQ
+426 RNDIGLVSQ
-435 KAQFLKGTIKSN
+435 KPHFLKGTIKSN

-455 TDKEIIEALKL
+455 TDEEIIEALKMS
-466 AKAYDF
+466 KAYEF
-472 VKEYEDTINHEVLE
+472 VSKYDDLLNHEVLE
-486 GGKNFSGGQKQRLSI
+486 NGKNFSGGQKQRLAI

-506 SAKELLILDDST
+506 RAKELLILDDST

-531 NLKKK
+531 NLKRK
-536 KITTIIISQRCSSI
+536 KITTLIISQRCSSI
-550 MDATRIYILEHGE
+550 MDADRIYIIEHGE
-563 VVGVGTHKQLLK
+563 IVGVGTHKKLLK
-575 KNEVYQEIYASQT
+575 NNEVYKEIYASQT

>member
-1 MKDPYGSF
+1 ME
-9 IIYKSMDKAFYSTKK
+9 KALQSTKK
-24 YIPYLIIGP
+24 YIPYFIIGP

-43 LFTPFLMKYIVDVGY
+43 LLTPFLMKYIVDEGFN
-58 SYAFEYNDYSKIIYP
+58 AGTLNNDYTKIIYP

-80 AIFGFCSTL
+80 AVFGFCSTL

-94 ASIASQGSGTELR
+94 ASIASQGTGTELR
-107 NKIYKKIINLSS
+107 NKIYRKIINFSNS
-119 VDIDHFGK
+119 DIEHFGK

-132 ILTNDVNRIQSV
+132 LLTNDVNRIQSV
-144 VAMLIRLVIRAPI
+144 VAMIIRLVIRAPI
-157 LVVGSVICAFLID
+157 LVIGSVVCAFLID
-170 VYAGII
+170 IYAGII

-181 PIVMFIYFLILKISG
+181 PLVMFIYFLILKISG

-202 QMQNDKIVEKTN
+202 QKQNDKIVEKTN
-214 DDINGIR
+214 DDISGIK

-231 EIIEYENLTKSFYKE
+231 EINEYEQLTSSYYFE

-269 LGVIYLSTFTFK
+269 MAVIYLATYTFK
-281 NSSISYDKGDVV
+281 SPFIVDLRKGDVV

-308 LCNLILVFTKGF
+308 LCNLILVFVKGF

-328 FLNYKEVIEDN
+328 FLNYKEVIDN
-339 GKIVKESINEG
+339 KGKCIKDSLELK
-350 ENLIKFN
+350 ENLVKFN

-381 IIGLIGGTG
+381 TIGLIGGTG
-390 SGKSLLIKVLERFYE
+390 SGKTLLINVLERFYD
-405 FNEGEVLYKGINI
+405 FNEGEIFYKGINI
-418 KNYDIKAL
+418 KDYDISSL
-426 REDIGFVSQ
+426 RNDIGLVSQ
-435 KAQFLKGTIKSN
+435 KPHFLKGTIKSN

-455 TDKEIIEALKL
+455 TDEEIIEALKMS
-466 AKAYDF
+466 KAYEF
-472 VKEYEDTINHEVLE
+472 VSKYDDLLNHEVLE
-486 GGKNFSGGQKQRLSI
+486 NGKNFSGGQKQRLAI

-506 SAKELLILDDST
+506 RAKELLILDDST

-531 NLKKK
+531 NLKRK
-536 KITTIIISQRCSSI
+536 KITTLIISQRCSSI
-550 MDATRIYILEHGE
+550 MDADRIYIIEHGE
-563 VVGVGTHKQLLK
+563 IVGVGTHKKLLK
-575 KNEVYQEIYASQT
+575 NNEVYKEIYASQT

>member
-1 MKDPYGSF
+1 ME
-9 IIYKSMDKAFYSTKK
+9 KALQSTKK
-24 YIPYLIIGP
+24 YIPYFIIGP

-43 LFTPFLMKYIVDVGY
+43 LLTPFLMKYIVDEGFN
-58 SYAFEYNDYSKIIYP
+58 AGTLDNDYTKIIYP

-80 AIFGFCSTL
+80 AVFGFCSTL

-94 ASIASQGSGTELR
+94 ASIASQGTGTELR
-107 NKIYKKIINLSS
+107 NKIYRKIINFSNS
-119 VDIDHFGK
+119 DIEHFGK

-132 ILTNDVNRIQSV
+132 LLTNDVNRIQSV
-144 VAMLIRLVIRAPI
+144 VAMIIRLVIRAPI
-157 LVVGSVICAFLID
+157 LVIGSVVCAFLID
-170 VYAGII
+170 IYAGII

-181 PIVMFIYFLILKISG
+181 PLVMFIYFLILKISG

-202 QMQNDKIVEKTN
+202 QKQNDKIVEKTN
-214 DDINGIR
+214 DDISGIK

-231 EIIEYENLTKSFYKE
+231 EINEYEQLTSSYYFE

-269 LGVIYLSTFTFK
+269 MAVIYLATYTFK
-281 NSSISYDKGDVV
+281 SPFIVDLRKGDVV

-308 LCNLILVFTKGF
+308 LCNLILVFVKGF

-328 FLNYKEVIEDN
+328 FLNYKEVIDN
-339 GKIVKESINEG
+339 KGKCIKDSVELK
-350 ENLIKFN
+350 ENLVKFN

-381 IIGLIGGTG
+381 TIGLIGGTG
-390 SGKSLLIKVLERFYE
+390 SGKTLLINVLERFYD
-405 FNEGEVLYKGINI
+405 FNEGEIFYKGINI
-418 KNYDIKAL
+418 KDYDISSL
-426 REDIGFVSQ
+426 RNDIGLVSQ
-435 KAQFLKGTIKSN
+435 KPHFLKGTIKSN

-455 TDKEIIEALKL
+455 GDEEIIEALKMS
-466 AKAYDF
+466 KAYEF
-472 VKEYEDTINHEVLE
+472 VSKYDDLLNHEVLE
-486 GGKNFSGGQKQRLSI
+486 NGKNFSGGQKQRLAI

-506 SAKELLILDDST
+506 RAKELLILDDST

-531 NLKKK
+531 NLKRK
-536 KITTIIISQRCSSI
+536 KITTLIISQRCSSI
-550 MDATRIYILEHGE
+550 MDADRIYIIEHGE
-563 VVGVGTHKQLLK
+563 IVGVGTHKKLLK
-575 KNEVYQEIYASQT
+575 NNEVYKEIYASQT

>member
-1 MKDPYGSF
+1 ME
-9 IIYKSMDKAFYSTKK
+9 KALHSTKK
-24 YIPYLIIGP
+24 YIPYFIIGP

-43 LFTPFLMKYIVDVGY
+43 LLTPFLMKYIVDEGFN
-58 SYAFEYNDYSKIIYP
+58 AGTLNNDYTKIIYP

-80 AIFGFCSTL
+80 AVFGFCSTL

-94 ASIASQGSGTELR
+94 ASIASQGTGTELR
-107 NKIYKKIINLSS
+107 NKIYRKIINFSNS
-119 VDIDHFGK
+119 DIEHFGK

-132 ILTNDVNRIQSV
+132 LLTNDVNRIQSV
-144 VAMLIRLVIRAPI
+144 VAMIIRLVIRAPI
-157 LVVGSVICAFLID
+157 LVIGSVVCAFLID
-170 VYAGII
+170 IYAGII

-181 PIVMFIYFLILKISG
+181 PLVMFIYFLILKISG

-202 QMQNDKIVEKTN
+202 QKQNDKIVEKTN
-214 DDINGIR
+214 DDISGIK

-231 EIIEYENLTKSFYKE
+231 EINEYEQLTSSYYFE

-269 LGVIYLSTFTFK
+269 MAVIYLATYTFK
-281 NSSISYDKGDVV
+281 SPFVVDLRKGDVV

-308 LCNLILVFTKGF
+308 LCNLILVFVKGF

-328 FLNYKEVIEDN
+328 FLNYKEVIDN
-339 GKIVKESINEG
+339 KGKCIKDSLELK
-350 ENLIKFN
+350 ENLVKFN

-390 SGKSLLIKVLERFYE
+390 SGKTLLINVLERFYD
-405 FNEGEVLYKGINI
+405 FNEGEIFYKGINI
-418 KNYDIKAL
+418 KDYDISSL
-426 REDIGFVSQ
+426 RNDIGLVSQ
-435 KAQFLKGTIKSN
+435 KPHFLKGTIKSN

-455 TDKEIIEALKL
+455 SDEEIIEALKMS
-466 AKAYDF
+466 KAYEF
-472 VKEYEDTINHEVLE
+472 VSKYDDLLNHEVLE
-486 GGKNFSGGQKQRLSI
+486 NGKNFSGGQKQRLAI

-506 SAKELLILDDST
+506 RAKELLILDDST

-531 NLKKK
+531 NIKKNK
-536 KITTIIISQRCSSI
+536 MTTLIISQRCSSI
-550 MDATRIYILEHGE
+550 KDADRIYIIEHGE
-563 VVGVGTHKQLLK
+563 IVGVGTHKQLLK
-575 KNEVYQEIYASQT
+575 NNEVYKEIYASQT

>member
-1 MKDPYGSF
+1 ME
-9 IIYKSMDKAFYSTKK
+9 KALQSTKK
-24 YIPYLIIGP
+24 YIPYFIIGP

-43 LFTPFLMKYIVDVGY
+43 LLTPFLMKYIVDEGFN
-58 SYAFEYNDYSKIIYP
+58 AGTLDNDYTKIIYP

-80 AIFGFCSTL
+80 AVFGFCSTL

-94 ASIASQGSGTELR
+94 ASIASQGTGTELR
-107 NKIYKKIINLSS
+107 NKIYRKIINFSNS
-119 VDIDHFGK
+119 DIEHFGK

-132 ILTNDVNRIQSV
+132 LLTNDVNRIQSV
-144 VAMLIRLVIRAPI
+144 VAMIIRLVIRAPI
-157 LVVGSVICAFLID
+157 LVIGSVVCAFLID
-170 VYAGII
+170 IYAGII

-181 PIVMFIYFLILKISG
+181 PLVMFIYFLILKISG

-202 QMQNDKIVEKTN
+202 QKQNDKIVEKTN
-214 DDINGIR
+214 DDISGIK

-231 EIIEYENLTKSFYKE
+231 EINEYEQLTSSYYFE

-269 LGVIYLSTFTFK
+269 MAVIYLATYTFK
-281 NSSISYDKGDVV
+281 SPFIVDLRKGDVV

-308 LCNLILVFTKGF
+308 LCNLILVFVKGF

-328 FLNYKEVIEDN
+328 FLNYKEVIDN
-339 GKIVKESINEG
+339 KGKCIKDSVELK
-350 ENLIKFN
+350 ENLVKFN

-381 IIGLIGGTG
+381 TIGLIGGTG
-390 SGKSLLIKVLERFYE
+390 SGKTLLINVLERFYD
-405 FNEGEVLYKGINI
+405 FNEGEIFYKGINI
-418 KNYDIKAL
+418 KDYDISSL
-426 REDIGFVSQ
+426 RNDIGLVSQ
-435 KAQFLKGTIKSN
+435 KPHFLKGTIKSN

-455 TDKEIIEALKL
+455 TDEEIIEALKMSR
-466 AKAYDF
+466 AYEF
-472 VKEYEDTINHEVLE
+472 VSKYDDLLNHEVLE
-486 GGKNFSGGQKQRLSI
+486 NGKNFSGGQKQRLAI

-506 SAKELLILDDST
+506 RAKELLILDDST

-531 NLKKK
+531 NLKRK
-536 KITTIIISQRCSSI
+536 KITTLIISQRCSSI
-550 MDATRIYILEHGE
+550 MDADRIYIIEHGE
-563 VVGVGTHKQLLK
+563 IVGVGTHKKLLK
-575 KNEVYQEIYASQT
+575 NNEVYKEIYASQT

>member
-1 MKDPYGSF
+1 ME
-9 IIYKSMDKAFYSTKK
+9 KALHSTKK
-24 YIPYLIIGP
+24 YIPYFIIGP

-43 LFTPFLMKYIVDVGY
+43 LLTPFLMKYIVDEGFN
-58 SYAFEYNDYSKIIYP
+58 AGTLNNDYTKIIYP

-80 AIFGFCSTL
+80 AVFGFCSTL

-94 ASIASQGSGTELR
+94 ASIASQGTGTELR
-107 NKIYKKIINLSS
+107 NKIYRKIINFSNS
-119 VDIDHFGK
+119 DIEHFGK

-132 ILTNDVNRIQSV
+132 LLTNDVNRIQSV
-144 VAMLIRLVIRAPI
+144 VAMIIRLVIRAPI
-157 LVVGSVICAFLID
+157 LVIGSVVCAFLID
-170 VYAGII
+170 IYAGII

-181 PIVMFIYFLILKISG
+181 PLVMFIYFLILKISG

-202 QMQNDKIVEKTN
+202 QKQNDKIVEKTN
-214 DDINGIR
+214 DDISGIK

-231 EIIEYENLTKSFYKE
+231 EINEYEQLTSSYYFE

-269 LGVIYLSTFTFK
+269 MAVIYLATYTFK
-281 NSSISYDKGDVV
+281 SPFIVDLRKGDVV

-308 LCNLILVFTKGF
+308 LCNLILVFVKGF

-328 FLNYKEVIEDN
+328 FLNYKEVIDN
-339 GKIVKESINEG
+339 KGKCIKDSLELK
-350 ENLIKFN
+350 ENLVKFN

-381 IIGLIGGTG
+381 TIGLIGGTG
-390 SGKSLLIKVLERFYE
+390 SGKTLLINVLERFYD
-405 FNEGEVLYKGINI
+405 FNEGEIFYKGINI
-418 KNYDIKAL
+418 KDYDISSL
-426 REDIGFVSQ
+426 RNDIGLVSQ
-435 KAQFLKGTIKSN
+435 KPHFLKGTIKSN

-455 TDKEIIEALKL
+455 TDEEIIEALKMS
-466 AKAYDF
+466 KAYEF
-472 VKEYEDTINHEVLE
+472 VSKYDDLLNHEVLE
-486 GGKNFSGGQKQRLSI
+486 NGKNFSGGQKQRLAI

-506 SAKELLILDDST
+506 RAKELLILDDST

-531 NLKKK
+531 NLKRK
-536 KITTIIISQRCSSI
+536 KITTLIISQRCSSI
-550 MDATRIYILEHGE
+550 KDADRIYIIEHGE
-563 VVGVGTHKQLLK
+563 IVGVGTHKQLLK
-575 KNEVYQEIYASQT
+575 NNEVYKEIYASQT

>member
-1 MKDPYGSF
+1 ME
-9 IIYKSMDKAFYSTKK
+9 KALQSTKK
-24 YIPYLIIGP
+24 YIPYFIIGP

-43 LFTPFLMKYIVDVGY
+43 LLTPFLMKYIVDEGFN
-58 SYAFEYNDYSKIIYP
+58 AGTLDNDYTKIIYP

-80 AIFGFCSTL
+80 AVFGFCSTL

-94 ASIASQGSGTELR
+94 ASIASQGTGTELR
-107 NKIYKKIINLSS
+107 NKIYRKIINFSNS
-119 VDIDHFGK
+119 DIEHFGK

-132 ILTNDVNRIQSV
+132 LLTNDVNRIQSV
-144 VAMLIRLVIRAPI
+144 VAMIIRLVIRAPI
-157 LVVGSVICAFLID
+157 LVIGSVVCAFLID
-170 VYAGII
+170 IYAGII

-181 PIVMFIYFLILKISG
+181 PLVMFIYFLILKISG

-202 QMQNDKIVEKTN
+202 QKQNDKIVEKTN
-214 DDINGIR
+214 DDISGIK

-231 EIIEYENLTKSFYKE
+231 EINEYEQLTSSYYFE

-269 LGVIYLSTFTFK
+269 MAVIYLATYTFK
-281 NSSISYDKGDVV
+281 SPFIVDLRKGDVV

-308 LCNLILVFTKGF
+308 LCNLILVFVKGF

-328 FLNYKEVIEDN
+328 FLNYKEVIDN
-339 GKIVKESINEG
+339 KGKCIKDSLELK
-350 ENLIKFN
+350 ENLVKFN

-381 IIGLIGGTG
+381 TIGLIGGTG
-390 SGKSLLIKVLERFYE
+390 SGKTLLINVLERFYD
-405 FNEGEVLYKGINI
+405 FNEGEIFYKGINI
-418 KNYDIKAL
+418 KDYDISSL
-426 REDIGFVSQ
+426 RNDIGLVSQ
-435 KAQFLKGTIKSN
+435 KPHFLKGTIKSN

-455 TDKEIIEALKL
+455 TDEDIIEALKMS
-466 AKAYDF
+466 KAYEF
-472 VKEYEDTINHEVLE
+472 VSKYDDLLNHEVLE
-486 GGKNFSGGQKQRLSI
+486 NGKNFSGGQKQRLAI

-506 SAKELLILDDST
+506 RAKELLILDDST

-531 NLKKK
+531 NLKRK
-536 KITTIIISQRCSSI
+536 KITTLIISQRCSSI
-550 MDATRIYILEHGE
+550 MDVDRIYIIEHGE
-563 VVGVGTHKQLLK
+563 IVGVGTHKKLLK
-575 KNEVYQEIYASQT
+575 NNEVYKEIYASQT

>member
-1 MKDPYGSF
+1 ME
-9 IIYKSMDKAFYSTKK
+9 KALHSTKK
-24 YIPYLIIGP
+24 YIPYFIIGP

-43 LFTPFLMKYIVDVGY
+43 LLTPFLMKYIVDEGFN
-58 SYAFEYNDYSKIIYP
+58 AGTLNNDYTKIIYP

-80 AIFGFCSTL
+80 AVFGFCSTL

-94 ASIASQGSGTELR
+94 ASIASQGTGTELR
-107 NKIYKKIINLSS
+107 NKIYRKIINFSNS
-119 VDIDHFGK
+119 DIEHFGK

-132 ILTNDVNRIQSV
+132 LLTNDVNRIQSV
-144 VAMLIRLVIRAPI
+144 VAMIIRLVIRAPI
-157 LVVGSVICAFLID
+157 LVIGSVVCAFLID
-170 VYAGII
+170 IYAGII

-181 PIVMFIYFLILKISG
+181 PLVMFIYFLILKISG

-202 QMQNDKIVEKTN
+202 QKQNDKIVEKTN
-214 DDINGIR
+214 DDISGIK

-231 EIIEYENLTKSFYKE
+231 EINEYEQLTSSYYFE

-269 LGVIYLSTFTFK
+269 MAVIYLATYTFK
-281 NSSISYDKGDVV
+281 SPFIVDLRKGDVV

-308 LCNLILVFTKGF
+308 LCNLILVFVKGF

-328 FLNYKEVIEDN
+328 FLNYKEVIDN
-339 GKIVKESINEG
+339 KGKCIKDSLELK
-350 ENLIKFN
+350 ENLVKFN

-381 IIGLIGGTG
+381 TIGLIGGTG
-390 SGKSLLIKVLERFYE
+390 SGKTLLINVLERFYD
-405 FNEGEVLYKGINI
+405 FNEGEIFYKGINI
-418 KNYDIKAL
+418 KDYDISSL
-426 REDIGFVSQ
+426 RNDIGLVSQ
-435 KAQFLKGTIKSN
+435 KPHFLKGTIKSN

-455 TDKEIIEALKL
+455 SDEEIIEALKMS
-466 AKAYDF
+466 KAYEF
-472 VKEYEDTINHEVLE
+472 VSKYDDLLNHEVLE
-486 GGKNFSGGQKQRLSI
+486 NGKNFSGGQKQRLAI

-506 SAKELLILDDST
+506 RAKELLILDDST

-531 NLKKK
+531 NINKKK
-536 KITTIIISQRCSSI
+536 MTTLIISQRCSSI
-550 MDATRIYILEHGE
+550 KDADRIYIIEHGE
-563 VVGVGTHKQLLK
+563 IVGVGTHKQLLK
-575 KNEVYQEIYASQT
+575 NNEVYKEIYASQT

>member
-1 MKDPYGSF
+1 ME
-9 IIYKSMDKAFYSTKK
+9 KALQSTKK
-24 YIPYLIIGP
+24 YIPYFIIGP

-43 LFTPFLMKYIVDVGY
+43 LLTPFLMKYIVDEGFN
-58 SYAFEYNDYSKIIYP
+58 AGTLNNDYTKIIYP

-80 AIFGFCSTL
+80 AVFGFCSTL

-94 ASIASQGSGTELR
+94 ASIASQGTGTELR
-107 NKIYKKIINLSS
+107 NKIYRKIINFSNS
-119 VDIDHFGK
+119 DIEHFGK

-132 ILTNDVNRIQSV
+132 LLTNDVNRIQSV
-144 VAMLIRLVIRAPI
+144 VAMIIRLVIRAPI
-157 LVVGSVICAFLID
+157 LVIGSVVCAFLID
-170 VYAGII
+170 IYAGII

-181 PIVMFIYFLILKISG
+181 PLVMFIYFLILKISG

-202 QMQNDKIVEKTN
+202 QKQNDKIVEKTN
-214 DDINGIR
+214 DDISGIK

-231 EIIEYENLTKSFYKE
+231 EINEYEQLTSSYYFE

-269 LGVIYLSTFTFK
+269 MAVIYLATYTFK
-281 NSSISYDKGDVV
+281 SPFVVDLRKGDVV

-308 LCNLILVFTKGF
+308 LCNLILVFVKGF

-328 FLNYKEVIEDN
+328 FLNYKEVIDN
-339 GKIVKESINEG
+339 KGKCIKDSLELK
-350 ENLIKFN
+350 ENLVKFN

-381 IIGLIGGTG
+381 TIGLIGGTG
-390 SGKSLLIKVLERFYE
+390 SGKTLLINVLERFYD
-405 FNEGEVLYKGINI
+405 FNEGDIFYKGINI
-418 KNYDIKAL
+418 KDYDISSL
-426 REDIGFVSQ
+426 RNDIGLVSQ
-435 KAQFLKGTIKSN
+435 KPHFLKGTIKSN

-455 TDKEIIEALKL
+455 TDEEIIEALKMS
-466 AKAYDF
+466 KAYEF
-472 VKEYEDTINHEVLE
+472 VSKYDDLLNHEVLE
-486 GGKNFSGGQKQRLSI
+486 NGKNFSGGQKQRLAI

-506 SAKELLILDDST
+506 RAKELLILDDST

-531 NLKKK
+531 NIKKN
-536 KITTIIISQRCSSI
+536 KITTLIISQRCSSI
-550 MDATRIYILEHGE
+550 KDADRIYIIEHGE
-563 VVGVGTHKQLLK
+563 IVGVGTHKQLLK
-575 KNEVYQEIYASQT
+575 NNEVYKEIYASQT

>member
-1 MKDPYGSF
+1 ME
-9 IIYKSMDKAFYSTKK
+9 KALQSTKK
-24 YIPYLIIGP
+24 YIPYFIIGP

-43 LFTPFLMKYIVDVGY
+43 LLTPFLMKYIVDEGFN
-58 SYAFEYNDYSKIIYP
+58 AGTLNNDYTKIIYP

-80 AIFGFCSTL
+80 AVFGFCSTL

-94 ASIASQGSGTELR
+94 ASIASQGTGTELR
-107 NKIYKKIINLSS
+107 NKIYRKIINFSNS
-119 VDIDHFGK
+119 DIEHFGK

-132 ILTNDVNRIQSV
+132 LLTNDVNRIQSV
-144 VAMLIRLVIRAPI
+144 VAMIIRLVIRAPI
-157 LVVGSVICAFLID
+157 LVIGSVVCAFLID
-170 VYAGII
+170 IYAGII

-181 PIVMFIYFLILKISG
+181 PLVMFIYFLILKISG

-202 QMQNDKIVEKTN
+202 QKQNDKIVEKTN
-214 DDINGIR
+214 DDTSGIK

-231 EIIEYENLTKSFYKE
+231 EINEYEQLTSSYYFE

-269 LGVIYLSTFTFK
+269 MAVIYLATYTFK
-281 NSSISYDKGDVV
+281 SPFIVDLRKGDVV

-308 LCNLILVFTKGF
+308 LCNLILVFVKGF

-328 FLNYKEVIEDN
+328 FLNYKEVIDN
-339 GKIVKESINEG
+339 KGKCIKDSLELK
-350 ENLIKFN
+350 ENLVKFN

-381 IIGLIGGTG
+381 TIGLIGGTG
-390 SGKSLLIKVLERFYE
+390 SGKTLLINVLERFYD
-405 FNEGEVLYKGINI
+405 FNEGEIFYKGINI
-418 KNYDIKAL
+418 KDYDISSL
-426 REDIGFVSQ
+426 RNDIGLVSQ
-435 KAQFLKGTIKSN
+435 KPHFLKGTIKSN

-455 TDKEIIEALKL
+455 SDEEIIEALKMS
-466 AKAYDF
+466 KAYEF
-472 VKEYEDTINHEVLE
+472 VSKYDDLLNHEVLE
-486 GGKNFSGGQKQRLSI
+486 NGKNFSGGQKQRLAI

-506 SAKELLILDDST
+506 RAKELLILDDST

-531 NLKKK
+531 NLKRK
-536 KITTIIISQRCSSI
+536 KITTLIISQRCSSI
-550 MDATRIYILEHGE
+550 KDADRIYIIEHGE
-563 VVGVGTHKQLLK
+563 IVGVGTHKQLLK
-575 KNEVYQEIYASQT
+575 NNEVYKEIYASQT

>member
-1 MKDPYGSF
+1 ME
-9 IIYKSMDKAFYSTKK
+9 KALQSTKK
-24 YIPYLIIGP
+24 YIPYFIIGP

-43 LFTPFLMKYIVDVGY
+43 LLTPFLMKYIVDEGFN
-58 SYAFEYNDYSKIIYP
+58 AGTLDNDYTKIIYP

-80 AIFGFCSTL
+80 AVFGFCSTL

-94 ASIASQGSGTELR
+94 ASIASQGTGTELR
-107 NKIYKKIINLSS
+107 NKIYRKIINFSNS
-119 VDIDHFGK
+119 DIEHFGK

-132 ILTNDVNRIQSV
+132 LLTNDVNRIQSV
-144 VAMLIRLVIRAPI
+144 VAMIIRLVIRAPI
-157 LVVGSVICAFLID
+157 LVIGSVVCAFLID
-170 VYAGII
+170 IYAGII

-181 PIVMFIYFLILKISG
+181 PLVMFIYFLILKISG

-202 QMQNDKIVEKTN
+202 QKQNDKIVEKTN
-214 DDINGIR
+214 DDISGIK

-231 EIIEYENLTKSFYKE
+231 EINEYEQLTSSYYFE

-269 LGVIYLSTFTFK
+269 MAVIYLATYTFK
-281 NSSISYDKGDVV
+281 SPFIVDLRKGDVV

-308 LCNLILVFTKGF
+308 LCNLILVFVKGF

-328 FLNYKEVIEDN
+328 FLNYKEVIDN
-339 GKIVKESINEG
+339 KGKCIKDSLELK
-350 ENLIKFN
+350 ENLVKFN

-381 IIGLIGGTG
+381 TIGLIGGTG
-390 SGKSLLIKVLERFYE
+390 SGKTLLINVLERFYD
-405 FNEGEVLYKGINI
+405 FNEGEIFYKGINI
-418 KNYDIKAL
+418 KDYDIFSL
-426 REDIGFVSQ
+426 RNDIGLVSQ
-435 KAQFLKGTIKSN
+435 KPHFLKGTIKSN

-455 TDKEIIEALKL
+455 TDEEIIEALKMS
-466 AKAYDF
+466 KAYEF
-472 VKEYEDTINHEVLE
+472 VSKYDDLLNHEVLE
-486 GGKNFSGGQKQRLSI
+486 NGKNFSGGQKQRLAI

-506 SAKELLILDDST
+506 RAKELLILDDST

-531 NLKKK
+531 NLKRK
-536 KITTIIISQRCSSI
+536 KITTLIISQRCSSI
-550 MDATRIYILEHGE
+550 MDADRIYIIEHGE
-563 VVGVGTHKQLLK
+563 IVGVGTHKKLLK
-575 KNEVYQEIYASQT
+575 NNEVYKEIYASQT

>member
-1 MKDPYGSF
+1 ME
-9 IIYKSMDKAFYSTKK
+9 KALHSTKK
-24 YIPYLIIGP
+24 YIPYFIIGP

-43 LFTPFLMKYIVDVGY
+43 LLTPFLMKYIVDEGFN
-58 SYAFEYNDYSKIIYP
+58 AGTLNNDYTKIIYP

-80 AIFGFCSTL
+80 AVFGFCSTL

-94 ASIASQGSGTELR
+94 ASIASQGTGTELR
-107 NKIYKKIINLSS
+107 NKIYRKIINFSNS
-119 VDIDHFGK
+119 DIEHFGK

-132 ILTNDVNRIQSV
+132 LLTNDVNRIQSV
-144 VAMLIRLVIRAPI
+144 VAMIIRLVIRAPI
-157 LVVGSVICAFLID
+157 LVIGSVVCAFLID
-170 VYAGII
+170 IYAGII

-181 PIVMFIYFLILKISG
+181 PLVMFIYFLILKISG

-202 QMQNDKIVEKTN
+202 QKQNDKIVEKTN
-214 DDINGIR
+214 DDISGIK

-231 EIIEYENLTKSFYKE
+231 EINEYEQLTSSYYFE

-269 LGVIYLSTFTFK
+269 MAVIYLATYTFK
-281 NSSISYDKGDVV
+281 SPFIVDLRKGDVV

-308 LCNLILVFTKGF
+308 LCNLILVFVKGF

-328 FLNYKEVIEDN
+328 FLNYKEVIDN
-339 GKIVKESINEG
+339 KGKCIKDSLELK
-350 ENLIKFN
+350 ENLVKFN

-381 IIGLIGGTG
+381 TIGLIGGTG
-390 SGKSLLIKVLERFYE
+390 SGKTLLINVLERFYD
-405 FNEGEVLYKGINI
+405 FNEGEIFYKGINI
-418 KNYDIKAL
+418 KDYDISSL
-426 REDIGFVSQ
+426 RNDIGLVSQ
-435 KAQFLKGTIKSN
+435 KPHFLKGTIKSN

-455 TDKEIIEALKL
+455 SDDEIIEALKMS
-466 AKAYDF
+466 KAYEF
-472 VKEYEDTINHEVLE
+472 VSKYDDLLNHEVLE
-486 GGKNFSGGQKQRLSI
+486 NGKNFSGGQKQRLAI

-506 SAKELLILDDST
+506 RAKELLILDDST

-531 NLKKK
+531 NLKRK
-536 KITTIIISQRCSSI
+536 KITTLIISQRCSSI
-550 MDATRIYILEHGE
+550 KDADRIYIIEHGE
-563 VVGVGTHKQLLK
+563 IVGVGTHKQLLK
-575 KNEVYQEIYASQT
+575 NNEVYKEIYASQT

>member
-1 MKDPYGSF
+1 ME
-9 IIYKSMDKAFYSTKK
+9 KALHSTKK
-24 YIPYLIIGP
+24 YIPYFIIGP

-43 LFTPFLMKYIVDVGY
+43 LLTPFLMKYIVDEGFN
-58 SYAFEYNDYSKIIYP
+58 AGTLNNDYTKIIYP

-80 AIFGFCSTL
+80 AVFGFCSTL

-94 ASIASQGSGTELR
+94 ASIASQGTGTELR
-107 NKIYKKIINLSS
+107 NKIYRKIINFSNS
-119 VDIDHFGK
+119 DIEHFGK

-132 ILTNDVNRIQSV
+132 LLTNDVNRIQSV
-144 VAMLIRLVIRAPI
+144 VAMIIRLVIRAPI
-157 LVVGSVICAFLID
+157 LVIGSVVCAFLID
-170 VYAGII
+170 IYAGII

-181 PIVMFIYFLILKISG
+181 PLVMLIYFLILKISG

-202 QMQNDKIVEKTN
+202 QKQNDKIVEKTN
-214 DDINGIR
+214 DDISGIK

-231 EIIEYENLTKSFYKE
+231 EINEYEQLASSYYFE

-269 LGVIYLSTFTFK
+269 MAVIYLATYTFK
-281 NSSISYDKGDVV
+281 SPFVVDLRKGDVV

-308 LCNLILVFTKGF
+308 LCNLILVFVKGF

-328 FLNYKEVIEDN
+328 FLNYKEVIDN
-339 GKIVKESINEG
+339 KGKCIKDSLELK
-350 ENLIKFN
+350 ENLVKFN

-381 IIGLIGGTG
+381 TIGLIGGTG
-390 SGKSLLIKVLERFYE
+390 SGKTLLINILERFYD
-405 FNEGEVLYKGINI
+405 FNEGEIFYKGINI
-418 KNYDIKAL
+418 KDYDISSL
-426 REDIGFVSQ
+426 RNDIGLVSQ
-435 KAQFLKGTIKSN
+435 KPHFLKGTIKSN

-455 TDKEIIEALKL
+455 TDEEIIEALKMS
-466 AKAYDF
+466 KAYEF
-472 VKEYEDTINHEVLE
+472 VSKYDDLLNHEVLE
-486 GGKNFSGGQKQRLSI
+486 NGKNFSGGQKQRLAI

-506 SAKELLILDDST
+506 RAKELLILDDST

-531 NLKKK
+531 NIKKN
-536 KITTIIISQRCSSI
+536 KITTLIISQRCSSI
-550 MDATRIYILEHGE
+550 KDADRIYIIEHGE
-563 VVGVGTHKQLLK
+563 IVGVGTHKQLLK
-575 KNEVYQEIYASQT
+575 NNEVYKEIYASQT

>member
-1 MKDPYGSF
+1 ME
-9 IIYKSMDKAFYSTKK
+9 KALHSTKK
-24 YIPYLIIGP
+24 YIPYFIIGP

-43 LFTPFLMKYIVDVGY
+43 LLTPFLMKYIVDEGFN
-58 SYAFEYNDYSKIIYP
+58 AGTLNNDYTKIIYP

-80 AIFGFCSTL
+80 AVFGFCSTL

-94 ASIASQGSGTELR
+94 ASIASQGTGTELR
-107 NKIYKKIINLSS
+107 NKIYRKIINFSNS
-119 VDIDHFGK
+119 DIEHFGK

-132 ILTNDVNRIQSV
+132 LLTNDVNRIQSV
-144 VAMLIRLVIRAPI
+144 VAMIIRLVIRAPI
-157 LVVGSVICAFLID
+157 LVIGSVVCAFLID
-170 VYAGII
+170 IYAGII

-181 PIVMFIYFLILKISG
+181 PLVMFIYFLILKISG

-202 QMQNDKIVEKTN
+202 QKQNDKIVEKTN
-214 DDINGIR
+214 DDISGIK

-231 EIIEYENLTKSFYKE
+231 EINEYEQLTSSYYFE

-269 LGVIYLSTFTFK
+269 MAVIYLATYTFK
-281 NSSISYDKGDVV
+281 SPFVVDLRKGDVV

-308 LCNLILVFTKGF
+308 LCNLILVFVKGF

-328 FLNYKEVIEDN
+328 FLNYKEVIDN
-339 GKIVKESINEG
+339 KGKCIKDSLELK
-350 ENLIKFN
+350 ENLVKFN

-381 IIGLIGGTG
+381 TIGLIGGTG
-390 SGKSLLIKVLERFYE
+390 SGKTLLINVLERFYD
-405 FNEGEVLYKGINI
+405 FNEGEIFYKGINI
-418 KNYDIKAL
+418 KDYDISSL
-426 REDIGFVSQ
+426 RNDIGLVSQ
-435 KAQFLKGTIKSN
+435 KPHFLKGTIKSN

-455 TDKEIIEALKL
+455 SDEEIIEALKMS
-466 AKAYDF
+466 KAYEF
-472 VKEYEDTINHEVLE
+472 VSKYDDLLNHEVLE
-486 GGKNFSGGQKQRLSI
+486 NGKNFSGGQKQRLAI

-506 SAKELLILDDST
+506 RAKELLILDDST

-531 NLKKK
+531 NLKRK
-536 KITTIIISQRCSSI
+536 KITTLIISQRCSSI
-550 MDATRIYILEHGE
+550 KDADRIYIIEHGE
-563 VVGVGTHKQLLK
+563 IVGVGTHKQLLK
-575 KNEVYQEIYASQT
+575 NNEVYKEIYASQT

>member
-1 MKDPYGSF
+1 ME
-9 IIYKSMDKAFYSTKK
+9 KALQSTKK
-24 YIPYLIIGP
+24 YIPYFIIGP

-43 LFTPFLMKYIVDVGY
+43 LLTPFLMKYIVDEGFN
-58 SYAFEYNDYSKIIYP
+58 AGTLNNDYTKIIYP

-80 AIFGFCSTL
+80 AVFGFCSTL

-94 ASIASQGSGTELR
+94 ASIASQGTGTELR
-107 NKIYKKIINLSS
+107 NKIYRKIINFSNS
-119 VDIDHFGK
+119 DIEHFGK

-132 ILTNDVNRIQSV
+132 LLTNDVNRIQSV
-144 VAMLIRLVIRAPI
+144 VAMIIRLVIRAPI
-157 LVVGSVICAFLID
+157 LVIGSVVCAFLID
-170 VYAGII
+170 IYAGII

-181 PIVMFIYFLILKISG
+181 PLVMFIYFLILKISG

-202 QMQNDKIVEKTN
+202 QKQNDKIVEKTN
-214 DDINGIR
+214 DDISGIK

-231 EIIEYENLTKSFYKE
+231 EINEYEQLTSSYYFE

-269 LGVIYLSTFTFK
+269 MAVIYLATYTFK
-281 NSSISYDKGDVV
+281 SPFIVDLRKGDVV

-308 LCNLILVFTKGF
+308 LCNLILVFVKGF

-328 FLNYKEVIEDN
+328 FLNYKEVIDN
-339 GKIVKESINEG
+339 KGKCIKDSLELK
-350 ENLIKFN
+350 ENLVKFN

-381 IIGLIGGTG
+381 TIGLIGGTG
-390 SGKSLLIKVLERFYE
+390 SGKTLLINVLERFYD
-405 FNEGEVLYKGINI
+405 FNEGEIFYKGINI
-418 KNYDIKAL
+418 KDYDISSL
-426 REDIGFVSQ
+426 RNDIGLVSQ
-435 KAQFLKGTIKSN
+435 KPHFLKGTIKSN

-455 TDKEIIEALKL
+455 TDEEIIEALKMS
-466 AKAYDF
+466 KAYEF
-472 VKEYEDTINHEVLE
+472 VSKYDDLLNHEVLE
-486 GGKNFSGGQKQRLSI
+486 NGKNFSGGQKQRLAI

-506 SAKELLILDDST
+506 RAKELLILDDST

-531 NLKKK
+531 NIKKNK
-536 KITTIIISQRCSSI
+536 MTTLIISQRCSSI
-550 MDATRIYILEHGE
+550 KDADRIYIIEHGE
-563 VVGVGTHKQLLK
+563 IVGVGTHKQLLK
-575 KNEVYQEIYASQT
+575 NNEVYKEIYASQT

>member
-1 MKDPYGSF
+1 ME
-9 IIYKSMDKAFYSTKK
+9 KALQSTKK
-24 YIPYLIIGP
+24 YIPYFIIGP

-43 LFTPFLMKYIVDVGY
+43 LLTPFLMKYIVDEGFN
-58 SYAFEYNDYSKIIYP
+58 AGTLDNDYTKIIYP

-80 AIFGFCSTL
+80 AVFGFCSTL

-94 ASIASQGSGTELR
+94 ASIASQGTGTELR
-107 NKIYKKIINLSS
+107 NKIYRKIINFSNS
-119 VDIDHFGK
+119 DIEHFGK

-132 ILTNDVNRIQSV
+132 LLTNDVNRIQSV
-144 VAMLIRLVIRAPI
+144 VAMIIRLVIRAPI
-157 LVVGSVICAFLID
+157 LVIGSVVCAFLID
-170 VYAGII
+170 IYAGII

-181 PIVMFIYFLILKISG
+181 PLVMFIYFLILKISG

-202 QMQNDKIVEKTN
+202 QKQNDKIVEKTN
-214 DDINGIR
+214 DDISGIK

-231 EIIEYENLTKSFYKE
+231 EINEYEQLTSSYYFE

-269 LGVIYLSTFTFK
+269 MAVIYLATYTFK
-281 NSSISYDKGDVV
+281 SPFVVDLRKGDVV

-308 LCNLILVFTKGF
+308 LCNLILVFVKGF

-328 FLNYKEVIEDN
+328 FLNYKEVIDN
-339 GKIVKESINEG
+339 KGKCIKDSLELK
-350 ENLIKFN
+350 ENLVKFN

-381 IIGLIGGTG
+381 TIGLIGGTG
-390 SGKSLLIKVLERFYE
+390 SGKTLLINVLERFYD
-405 FNEGEVLYKGINI
+405 FNEGEIFYKGINI
-418 KNYDIKAL
+418 KDYDISSL
-426 REDIGFVSQ
+426 RNDIGLVSQ
-435 KAQFLKGTIKSN
+435 KPHFLKGTIKSN

-455 TDKEIIEALKL
+455 TDEEIIEALKMS
-466 AKAYDF
+466 KAYEF
-472 VKEYEDTINHEVLE
+472 VSKYDDLLNHEVLE
-486 GGKNFSGGQKQRLSI
+486 NGKNFSGGQKQRLAI

-506 SAKELLILDDST
+506 RAKELLILDDST

-531 NLKKK
+531 NLKRK
-536 KITTIIISQRCSSI
+536 KITTLIISQRCSSI
-550 MDATRIYILEHGE
+550 MDADRIYIIEHGE
-563 VVGVGTHKQLLK
+563 IVGVGTHKQLLK
-575 KNEVYQEIYASQT
+575 NNEVYKEIYASQT

>member
-1 MKDPYGSF
+1 ME
-9 IIYKSMDKAFYSTKK
+9 KALHSTKK
-24 YIPYLIIGP
+24 YIPYFIIGP

-43 LFTPFLMKYIVDVGY
+43 LLTPFLMKYIVDEGFN
-58 SYAFEYNDYSKIIYP
+58 AGTLDNDYTKIIYP

-80 AIFGFCSTL
+80 AVFGFCSTL

-94 ASIASQGSGTELR
+94 ASIASQGTGTELR
-107 NKIYKKIINLSS
+107 NKIYRKIINFSNS
-119 VDIDHFGK
+119 DIEHFGK

-132 ILTNDVNRIQSV
+132 LLTNDVNRIQSV
-144 VAMLIRLVIRAPI
+144 VAMIIRLVIRAPI
-157 LVVGSVICAFLID
+157 LVIGSVVCAFLID
-170 VYAGII
+170 IYAGII

-181 PIVMFIYFLILKISG
+181 PLVMFIYFLILKISG

-202 QMQNDKIVEKTN
+202 QKQNDKIVEKTN
-214 DDINGIR
+214 DDISGIK

-231 EIIEYENLTKSFYKE
+231 EINEYEQLTSSYYFE

-269 LGVIYLSTFTFK
+269 MAVIYLATYTFK
-281 NSSISYDKGDVV
+281 SPFIVDLRKGDVV

-308 LCNLILVFTKGF
+308 LCNLILVFVKGF

-328 FLNYKEVIEDN
+328 FLNYKEVIDN
-339 GKIVKESINEG
+339 KGKCIKDSLELK
-350 ENLIKFN
+350 ENLVKFN

-381 IIGLIGGTG
+381 TIGLIGGTG
-390 SGKSLLIKVLERFYE
+390 SGKTLLINVLERFYD
-405 FNEGEVLYKGINI
+405 FNEGEIFYKGINI
-418 KNYDIKAL
+418 KDYDISSL
-426 REDIGFVSQ
+426 RNDIGLVSQ
-435 KAQFLKGTIKSN
+435 KPHFLKGTIKSN

-455 TDKEIIEALKL
+455 SDDEIIEALKMS
-466 AKAYDF
+466 KAYEF
-472 VKEYEDTINHEVLE
+472 VSKYDDLLNHEVLE
-486 GGKNFSGGQKQRLSI
+486 NGKNFSGGQKQRLAI

-506 SAKELLILDDST
+506 RAKELLILDDST

-531 NLKKK
+531 NIKKNK
-536 KITTIIISQRCSSI
+536 MTTLIISQRCSSI
-550 MDATRIYILEHGE
+550 KDADRIYIIEHGE
-563 VVGVGTHKQLLK
+563 IVGVGTHKQLLK
-575 KNEVYQEIYASQT
+575 NNEVYKEIYASQT